1 GAGGASS
8 PLQAPAAQ
16 RPLGPRVRAPHR
28 GRVRASARGTP
39 GTAARRE
46 APPGPPS
53 RVTCPAGAAGRPL
66 ATARPTRPCG
76 GRVIIVMGG
85 HHAISG
91 AAAWLALT
99 GSASLGGYRL
109 GGGVLDLA
117 GPEVL
122 AGAVVA
128 DGWSMSGS
136 KAAPAAT
143 TAPANTSDLR

>member
-1 GAGGASS
+1 
-8 PLQAPAAQ
+8 
-16 RPLGPRVRAPHR
+16 
-28 GRVRASARGTP
+28 
-39 GTAARRE
+39 
-46 APPGPPS
+46 
-53 RVTCPAGAAGRPL
+53 
-66 ATARPTRPCG
+66 RPCG

-128 DGWSMSGS
+128 AGRLCCR
-136 KAAPAAT
+136 
-143 TAPANTSDLR
+143 TSTIRPRPSPDLRALPPSWPPPRSARRLDTGARHILCWLWWSSPCSVPWPPAWGGPGTRRWSVTSRSGRWSS

>member
-1 GAGGASS
+1 
-8 PLQAPAAQ
+8 
-16 RPLGPRVRAPHR
+16 
-28 GRVRASARGTP
+28 
-39 GTAARRE
+39 
-46 APPGPPS
+46 
-53 RVTCPAGAAGRPL
+53 
-66 ATARPTRPCG
+66 
-76 GRVIIVMGG
+76 MGG

-128 DGWSMSGS
+128 AG
-136 KAAPAAT
+136 AALLPDIDHPSAT
-143 TAPANTSDLR
+143 IADRKSTRLNSSHVAISYAVFCLKKKKRHRHTSTQHPCNVNMA